1 MSFCEKGISGNVER
15 NIEKNCLMIDS
26 GIFHNCFD
34 EVTGAC
40 SLNYN
45 F

>member
-1 MSFCEKGISGNVER
+1 MSFCGNGISGNVGR